1 MPRRRLR
8 AEEIIQKISEAD
20 VLLPQGKS
28 ISVACRQLGATDN
41 TDDRWRRYSERS
53 GDAFEKA

>member
-8 AEEIIQKISEAD
+8 EEEIIQKIREAD

-28 ISVACRQLGATDN
+28 ISVACRQLGVTDN
-41 TDDRWRRYSERS
+41 TY
-53 GDAFEKA
+53 